1 MFGTSYMKS
10 RRSYRPTPRHKTA
23 TTKSHLRQGAARRQN
38 ATRQSVYGN
47 GRTFRRNGNGRTFR
61 SRNGNV
67 KKSFM
72 GGFFEKFASEI
83 KKL

>member
-1 MFGTSYMKS
+1 MFGTSYMRS
-10 RRSYRPTPRHKTA
+10 RTSYHPRHLHKTA
-23 TTKSHLRQGAARRQN
+23 TRKSHLRQGATRRSN
-38 ATRQSVYGN
+38 AIRQSVYGRN
-47 GRTFRRNGNGRTFR
+47 RTFRNGSRNRNG
-61 SRNGNV
+61 SV

>member
-1 MFGTSYMKS
+1 MFGTSYMRS
-10 RRSYRPTPRHKTA
+10 RTSYHPRHLHKTA
-23 TTKSHLRQGAARRQN
+23 TTKSHLRQGATRRQN
-38 ATRQSVYGN
+38 ATKRSVYGN
-47 GRTFRRNGNGRTFR
+47 RTFRNGSRNRNG
-61 SRNGNV
+61 SV